1 MIQPPLPPE
10 PPEVTALRFA
20 LVDQLKQ
27 SGAIRSAA
35 VEAAFRAVP
44 RHHFLPTI
52 AVELAYQ
59 DTHSVTLQRDGTD
72 LSSVS
77 QPTIV
82 ALMLEQLAVQPG
94 QHILEIGAGMG
105 YNAALLAHLVG
116 STGFVVT
123 LDLEPEL
130 TRQAHLLLRML
141 DLHQVQ
147 VICADGSRGYAANA
161 PYDRII
167 LTTSAGDIAPT
178 WLSQLHRTGRLVV
191 PLTLRNYTFSVAF
204 DRHEQGLVSHSLI
217 PCEFLPLRGEYRH
230 TRWQG
235 TITTESEPLIE
246 VQLQDPAS
254 IRPDDVLARLR
265 GSAQSHQTQLHVT
278 SREMLHFWQW
288 LALHELHWCLIQ
300 AKGDASMQGVVP
312 YLFGHAGEF
321 VLSFGLI
328 DGSDL
333 CLLSR
338 SPDPSRPTDA
348 TQDLDEP
355 AFPLWTQLYGDTK
368 RLQATLVDWLNRWD
382 AAKRPNWDSWRIRV
396 YPREMDY
403 QPTRGATVIDKT
415 WMRMVIDD
423 VSSEG

>member
-1 MIQPPLPPE
+1 MIQSPLSPE
-10 PPEVTALRFA
+10 RPEVTALRFA

-35 VEAAFRAVP
+35 VEAAFRAIP

-59 DTHSVTLQRDGTD
+59 DTHIVTLQRDGVD

-116 STGFVVT
+116 SAGSVVT

-130 TRQAHLLLRML
+130 TTQAHLLLTML
-141 DLHQVQ
+141 GLHHVQ
-147 VICADGSRGYAANA
+147 VVCADGSEGYAAKA
-161 PYDRII
+161 PYDHII
-167 LTTSAGDIAPT
+167 LTTSAGDIAPS
-178 WLSQLHRTGRLVV
+178 WLSQLHRIGRFVV

-204 DRHEQGLVSHSLI
+204 ERHEQGLVSHSLI

-235 TITTESEPLIE
+235 TVTTESEPLIE
-246 VQLQDPAS
+246 IQLQDPTS
-254 IRPDDVLARLR
+254 IRSDGVLARVR
-265 GSAQSHQTQLHVT
+265 GSTHSHPTHLHVT
-278 SREMLHFWQW
+278 PREMLHFWQW
-288 LALHELHWCLIQ
+288 LALHEVHWCLIQ
-300 AKGDASMQGVVP
+300 AKGDASTQGVVP

-321 VLSFGLI
+321 VLSFGLL
-328 DGSDL
+328 DGSGL

-338 SPDPSRPTDA
+338 SPHPSMPADA

-355 AFPLWTQLYGDTK
+355 AFPLWIQLYGDTT
-368 RLQATLVDWLNRWD
+368 RLQATLMGWLKRWD
-382 AAKRPNWDSWRIRV
+382 AAKRPHWDDWRIRV
-396 YPREMDY
+396 YPREVNY

-415 WMRMVIDD
+415 WMRIVIDD
-423 VSSEG
+423 VSSEE